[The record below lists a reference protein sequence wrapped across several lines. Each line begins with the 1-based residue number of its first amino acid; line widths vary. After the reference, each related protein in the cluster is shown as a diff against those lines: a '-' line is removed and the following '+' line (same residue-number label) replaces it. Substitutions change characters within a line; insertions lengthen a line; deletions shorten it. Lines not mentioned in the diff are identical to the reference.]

1 MKKRKYDGGG
11 KMTTQFDI
19 KRLVEVA
26 LADERSGVAL
36 YQNMVDKAVDDK
48 LKHVFINLSET
59 EKAHAAKF
67 EQMVEDLKE
76 DPPQGA
82 YPDEYAEYLDAL
94 CAEGGDSDAYARIA
108 QTTTDTELLDL
119 AIEFEKEQLTIQRDI
134 GDALGGGHKEV
145 VDVILKEEQNHLV
158 VLSRVKKQLG
168 L

>member
-1 MKKRKYDGGG
+1 
-11 KMTTQFDI
+11 MTTQFDI

-26 LADERSGVAL
+26 LADERSGVEL
-36 YQNMVDKAVDDK
+36 YKAMADKASAEK
-48 LKHVFINLSET
+48 LTTVFLNLSET

-67 EQMVEDLKE
+67 EKMITALNAN
-76 DPPQGA
+76 PPKGA

-94 CAEGGDSDAYARIA
+94 CAEGGDSDAFERIA
-108 QTTTDTELLDL
+108 KTTGDKELLDL

-134 GDALGGGHKEV
+134 GDALGGGHKDV

-158 VLSRVKKQLG
+158 VLSRVKKDLG

>member
-1 MKKRKYDGGG
+1 
-11 KMTTQFDI
+11 MTTQFDI

-26 LADERSGVAL
+26 LADERSGVEMYKAMA
-36 YQNMVDKAVDDK
+36 NKAVGEK
-48 LKHVFINLSET
+48 LKTVFANFSEV

-67 EQMVEDLKE
+67 EKMIEALKKE
-76 DPPQGA
+76 PPMGA

-94 CAEGGDSDAYARIA
+94 CAQGGDSDAFERIA
-108 QTTTDTELLDL
+108 KTGNDKELLEL

-134 GDALGGGHKEV
+134 GDALGGGHKDI

-158 VLSRVKKQLG
+158 VLTRVKKDLG